1 MRQLRLLI
9 ISLATIC
16 AFALAAFALVGRPPV
31 SSPGDDPGDDIIIKG
46 GSIEIQCGKNHG
58 NDCFGTNDSY
68 GKYKGKNANWHITK
82 ITIRDVKYPETVFYR
97 GNFDKANPPQIE
109 ISYCEPGLTPG
120 ACKPKTKQ

>member
-9 ISLATIC
+9 ISIATIC

-31 SSPGDDPGDDIIIKG
+31 LYPGDDIIIKG

-58 NDCFGTNDSY
+58 NDCLGTNDSY
-68 GKYKGKNANWHITK
+68 GKYKGKNQNLHITK
-82 ITIRDVKYPETVFYR
+82 ITIRDVKYPETVFYS

-109 ISYCEPGLTPG
+109 ISYCEPGSSPG
-120 ACKPKTKQ
+120 ACKPRAKQ